1 MTTINQFGTIA
12 EKVAFSLLDIEAVK
26 LRPDQ
31 PFQWASGWHSP
42 IYCDNRFTLSYP
54 EVRSLIKDS
63 LAKLIE
69 SEFPNVESIA
79 GVATAGI
86 PQAALIADALELPMI
101 YVRPKPKD
109 HGMGNLIEGKIT
121 KGQKVVVVEDLIST
135 GGSSLKAVEALKD
148 AGFEVLGMVAIFTYG
163 FEIASDNFD
172 KAGVKLFSL
181 SNYDTLVNVGLACN
195 LIQTEHISSLQNWRT
210 NPAEWGK

>member
-1 MTTINQFGTIA
+1 MTTIPQFDTIA
-12 EKVAFSLLDIEAVK
+12 EKVAFSLLNIAAVK
-26 LRPDQ
+26 LRPEQ
-31 PFQWASGWHSP
+31 PFQWASGWNSP

-54 EVRSLIKDS
+54 EVRTVIKDS
-63 LAKLIE
+63 LVALVEKQ
-69 SEFPNVESIA
+69 FPNAASIA

-86 PQAALIADALELPMI
+86 PQAALIADAMQLPMI

-121 KGQKVVVVEDLIST
+121 PGQKVVVVEDLIST

-148 AGFEVLGMVAIFTYG
+148 AGFDVLGMVSIFTYG
-163 FEIASDNFD
+163 FAIAQNNFEN
-172 KAGVKLFSL
+172 AGVKLFSL

-195 LIQTEHISSLQNWRT
+195 FIQKEHISSLQNWRT